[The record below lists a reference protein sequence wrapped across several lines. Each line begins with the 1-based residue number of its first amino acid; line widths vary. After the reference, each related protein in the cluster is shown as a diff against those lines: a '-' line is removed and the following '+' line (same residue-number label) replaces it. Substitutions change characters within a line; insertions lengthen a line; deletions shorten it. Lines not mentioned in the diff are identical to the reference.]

1 MFISCVKILTKCY
14 EVNILRNK
22 KSNKK
27 KRKEM
32 LGSTAWLPMSVREH
46 HLRRL
51 LLLLF
56 GALVHAEKGNETKAV
71 CITCVACV
79 CPSAR
84 SGRKS
89 SARIPASARAYDW
102 ICACSVW
109 SGSERVGRDQI
120 PVVPN
125 KSNPSDPLIER
136 INLTSPNRRRSLT
149 LLSYS
154 DLLSLHQFFFERF

>member
-1 MFISCVKILTKCY
+1 MFISCVKIFTKCY

-32 LGSTAWLPMSVREH
+32 LGSTTWLPMSVREH

-56 GALVHAEKGNETKAV
+56 GALVHPEKGNETKAV

-79 CPSAR
+79 RPSAR

-89 SARIPASARAYDW
+89 SARIPANARAYDW
-102 ICACSVW
+102 ICDTALVSFPFSAWTKPAVAGT
-109 SGSERVGRDQI
+109 SGAAVLKQKLVRYCGDLDIQTVNS
-120 PVVPN
+120 
-125 KSNPSDPLIER
+125 SMAF
-136 INLTSPNRRRSLT
+136 
-149 LLSYS
+149 LLFCIR
-154 DLLSLHQFFFERF
+154 FFVS